1 MGKNGGFFKSNWA
14 YLIWFALYYLIA
26 VCFVDEIVE
35 NIGFSFLVTTIIY
48 GISLLIALNP
58 MGEAIARLLEG
69 IKPIQTQE
77 DKDYLLPIFDEVY
90 QEALEY
96 TPSLNKDIKLYMLD
110 SMAVNA
116 FALGSKTIAVTKGA
130 VYTFS
135 REELKGILGHEF
147 GHIVNGD
154 TKALQMTL
162 VGNGFFTVIIF
173 VLRLLARIMEVILIS
188 LSGKDFIR
196 IVVAFVVTFARWI
209 IDLYIF
215 IFVLI
220 GDIILAL
227 NSRHS
232 EYLADEYAVLIGY
245 GTELKQSLYILSKLA
260 MPSKLTLL
268 ERLKSSHPY
277 TTARI
282 EKLEN
287 LGA

>member
-14 YLIWFALYYLIA
+14 YLIWFTLYYLIA
-26 VCFVDEIVE
+26 VCFVYEFVE
-35 NIGFSFLVTTIIY
+35 NIGLSFLFTAIIY
-48 GISLLIALNP
+48 GISVSIALSP

-69 IKPIQTQE
+69 VKPIQTQE
-77 DKDYLLPIFDEVY
+77 DKDYLLPIFNEVY

-96 TPSLNKDIKLYMLD
+96 TPSLNKDIQLYIAD
-110 SMAVNA
+110 TMAVNA
-116 FALGSKTIAVTKGA
+116 FAMGSKTIAVTKGA
-130 VYTFS
+130 IYTFS

-154 TKALQMTL
+154 TKALLLTL

-173 VLRLLARIMEVILIS
+173 ILRLLARIIEAILIAI
-188 LSGKDFIR
+188 SGKD
-196 IVVAFVVTFARWI
+196 IVMVVVTLVMKLSRMA

-215 IFVLI
+215 LFVLM
-220 GDIILAL
+220 GDMILAL

-232 EYLADEYAVLIGY
+232 EYLADEYAFLIGY
-245 GTELKQSLYILSKLA
+245 GTELKQSLYILNKLA
-260 MPSKLTLL
+260 MPAKTTLI

-282 EKLEN
+282 ERLEN